1 MTKAEL
7 EVLNNLTKTIET
19 LNAKVLDLNS
29 QSQKEK
35 NINRILTTQ
44 LEEIKNRKDTEY
56 EALPI
61 ETKLLKVATQ
71 ALVKTISQDNW
82 AYVDY
87 KNKFVVPNSF
97 LVDVYNSIDTSKLK
111 VELKENIEKALAKKV
126 FDSFFNSTDNDIR
139 NALNIPY
146 IRDDM
151 KMSIKTHIQNLIE
164 SMK

>member
-7 EVLNNLTKTIET
+7 EVVNNLTKTIET
-19 LNAKVLDLNS
+19 LNRNILALNS
-29 QSQKEK
+29 QIQSEK
-35 NINRILTTQ
+35 DTNRILTTQ
-44 LEEIKNRKDTEY
+44 LEEIKNRKETEY

-87 KNKFVVPNSF
+87 KNKFIVPNSF
-97 LVDVYNSIDTSKLK
+97 LVDVYNSIDISELK

-126 FDSFFNSTDNDIR
+126 FDSFFNSTESDIR

-151 KMSIKTHIQNLIE
+151 KMIIKTHIQNLIE